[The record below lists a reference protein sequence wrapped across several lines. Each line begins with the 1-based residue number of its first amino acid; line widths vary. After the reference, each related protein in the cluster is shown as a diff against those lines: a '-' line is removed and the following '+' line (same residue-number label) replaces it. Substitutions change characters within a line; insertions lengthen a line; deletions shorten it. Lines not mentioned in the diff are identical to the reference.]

1 MNNQDKFNYDISF
14 IDDRD
19 YGAQRRLEQLG
30 YKQEL
35 DRNLSVF
42 DNVVMALSNVSPVMA
57 AFVYALAA
65 FATVGTATAP
75 AALLQGINVLFIG
88 FIIAELG
95 SIPPTLNHLHR

>member
-42 DNVVMALSNVSPVMA
+42 DNVNLTRCYCSTVQSPH
-57 AFVYALAA
+57 
-65 FATVGTATAP
+65 
-75 AALLQGINVLFIG
+75 IN
-88 FIIAELG
+88 
-95 SIPPTLNHLHR
+95 RK